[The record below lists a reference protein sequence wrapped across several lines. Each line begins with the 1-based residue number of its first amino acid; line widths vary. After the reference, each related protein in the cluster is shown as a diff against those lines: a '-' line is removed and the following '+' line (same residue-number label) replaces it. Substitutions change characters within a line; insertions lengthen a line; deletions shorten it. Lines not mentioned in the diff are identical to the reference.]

1 MALVLSVRF
10 SVFSLSYP
18 ALLRFFFVSAL
29 PSLRLL
35 LLPLFLCALRTLKGF
50 KEENLL
56 SPLPRNGIRRR
67 PTLPGRLQPSTIGVL
82 RLNFCVRNGNRWNPQ
97 AITTAKGERIHQ
109 ACNLTTAYELLRSI
123 FIISKVLDQ
132 LNQAIDRLVSSS
144 YTHYCA
150 STDDLSTW

>member
-1 MALVLSVRF
+1 MAPQVGLEPTTFRLTAERS
-10 SVFSLSYP
+10 
-18 ALLRFFFVSAL
+18 AIELLRNMEM
-29 PSLRLL
+29 RQ
-35 LLPLFLCALRTLKGF
+35 
-50 KEENLL
+50 
-56 SPLPRNGIRRR
+56 R

-97 AITTAKGERIHQ
+97 AITTAMGELIYQ
-109 ACNLTTAYELLRSI
+109 VCNLTTAYELLRSI
-123 FIISKVLDQ
+123 FIISEVLDQ